1 MCSFTYSFTPMFS
14 KCLQRTYYGAML
26 VLGIR
31 DTVAK
36 TDTALDENLLI
47 YWERYALNTYI

>member
-14 KCLQRTYYGAML
+14 KCLQRTYGAML